1 MITVFDILNHAFP
14 DRGGWTHDPENV
26 EAPIVA
32 GDGGPVP
39 TMEEIEAHREATE
52 EALATR
58 HAAASARKATR
69 ATLRATW
76 EGLPYPWIKGPFQDK
91 FEAAFILVDK
101 GDIDSAA
108 ALIEYAE
115 IPTGYTI
122 EEAATFATVKAQLAA
137 GIEALRS

>member
-1 MITVFDILNHAFP
+1 MTAAIPDILTHAFP

-26 EAPIVA
+26 EAPIIA

-52 EALATR
+52 AALAAD
-58 HAAASARKATR
+58 HAAVSARKAAR
-69 ATLRATW
+69 AQLRATW
-76 EGLPYPWIKGPFQDK
+76 EALPYPWIKGPFQEK
-91 FEAAFILVDK
+91 FDAAFVLVEK

-115 IPTGYTI
+115 MPSGYTL
-122 EEAATFATVKAQLAA
+122 EQAGVYAQVKAQLAA
-137 GIEALRS
+137 ALEALR